1 MVLVAAVVVA
11 SGRVS
16 VPVPLLHPSEVGP
29 KEDLEEA
36 VRNGLRVAPVPGR
49 HHDSGNPNTQGLPE
63 LDPPLTDCSRESAD
77 LWCGYGLASPEGM
90 RAEN

>member
-11 SGRVS
+11 SGRVN

-36 VRNGLRVAPVPGR
+36 VRN
-49 HHDSGNPNTQGLPE
+49 D
-63 LDPPLTDCSRESAD
+63 
-77 LWCGYGLASPEGM
+77 
-90 RAEN
+90 